1 MTHRHLPA
9 AALFDLDGVLVDT
22 EPVYTEIWRDIEC
35 CYPTG
40 IENFALKIKGN
51 TLERILDRYYPEEKV
66 RRDVCRMLDE
76 RERDMAYPI
85 FEGVMEFLEDLAACD
100 VPSVIVTSSNDAKMN
115 RLAAREPRFRSFF
128 AAIVTDSCVT
138 HSKPH
143 PEPYLVGASRLGV
156 DAAECIVFEDSFAGM
171 EAGRA
176 AGAAVVGL
184 ATTNPRESIVGKAD
198 AVIDG
203 FGGLTVS
210 SLIEMLSEGGRRF

>member
-35 CYPTG
+35 AYPTG

-66 RRDVCRMLDE
+66 RRNVCRMLDE